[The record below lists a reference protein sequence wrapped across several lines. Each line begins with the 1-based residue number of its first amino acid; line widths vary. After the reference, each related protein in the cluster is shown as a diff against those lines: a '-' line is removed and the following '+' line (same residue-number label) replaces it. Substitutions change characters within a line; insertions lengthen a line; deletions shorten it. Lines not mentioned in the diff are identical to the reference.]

1 MTTRCCCWGRYSPY
15 TKLLALE
22 ERALNADT
30 PIIVG
35 ADAEDP
41 PDATAPPAR
50 PALNA
55 HFGDP
60 ALAALLPARSA
71 AMAINFDLT
80 LIARAAVHGP
90 VQNAGTVP
98 ERIREGMK
106 RTFLARS
113 GAVE

>member
-80 LIARAAVHGP
+80 LRFP
-90 VQNAGTVP
+90 LKFSTP
-98 ERIREGMK
+98 Y
-106 RTFLARS
+106 LAWSS
-113 GAVE
+113 GR

>member
-80 LIARAAVHGP
+80 LTFPHNFRLQNNSLRSRLAV
-90 VQNAGTVP
+90 QKQC
-98 ERIREGMK
+98 M
-106 RTFLARS
+106 
-113 GAVE
+113 GACMVG